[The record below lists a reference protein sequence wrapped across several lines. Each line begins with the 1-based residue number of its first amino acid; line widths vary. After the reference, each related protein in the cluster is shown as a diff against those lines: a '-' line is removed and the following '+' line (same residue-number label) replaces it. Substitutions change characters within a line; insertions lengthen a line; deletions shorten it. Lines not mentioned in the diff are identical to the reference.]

1 MEDDYKSF
9 LQSLDDSQLISHI
22 SSLSQSQ
29 VKTQKDKEI
38 IGSDA
43 FDDSFNE
50 YLTRHIPGV
59 VGDEKNPKEDDEA
72 QGVLDDTV
80 EQNPGENAPEP
91 INELLDEL
99 NEEFSDDQGSN
110 DDEIGPMHGF
120 GDYEIYFD
128 NKHKKQQQG
137 DKNYIEWDKTR
148 RILQGEDEYREPIF
162 KGCVI
167 FVNGHTIPSM
177 NEIHRLVIIHGG
189 KFLSYLGA
197 KRNATHIICD
207 RLTPRKQQIYKNCKV
222 VKAKWIADSV
232 EKGYLLD
239 WKEYRLFKEI
249 AYDQGRL
256 SDFHNEF
263 ALKQFNMEEDDDIEM
278 QEDSLEEEELLQEE
292 KEAVQERA
300 IDAKHPD
307 FLNQFFS
314 KSRLH
319 HLSMWKSDLK
329 LQFINKVKKSKHE
342 VSKRV
347 TRVAHIDFDCF
358 FATASCQKTS
368 YDINEVPLAVSH
380 GQTTSDVASCN
391 YVARKSG
398 VKNGTWVRSARRLC
412 PDLIVI
418 PYEFDLYEKYANCL
432 YNYLISLNVDIYP
445 VSIDE
450 ALIDLSDYEGDLSQW
465 CEMVRGEIFRLTKC
479 PVSIGIGANILL
491 AKLSL
496 RRAKPNGYH
505 ILETGVDDFLSTVS
519 VSDLPGVGYSLMDKV
534 IAETG
539 KSSPTITDLLRVP
552 KERLMKVLGPKTGQK
567 LYDYSRGIDPTNL
580 DHTAERKSVSVDIN
594 YGIRFDTHAQV
605 EDFLSR
611 LAVEVSKRLKN
622 LNVVGSQVT
631 LKLAKRDPD
640 SPVNP
645 PKYLG
650 MGKCIFFNKS
660 AKLGLPTSQP
670 GIISSEL
677 KSLARILTIPA
688 QELRGIAVAIGKL
701 EDADEVK
708 KNRQMTLNQ
717 RITKGTRT
725 LKKIDESDFKE
736 PLDDE
741 IDWQVFESLPWDIKR
756 EIKAELS
763 RRGIIQKSASSSP
776 GPKKNG
782 KAYLQQLLPTAT
794 TQEPKYVRIVES
806 PKKVSPKKL
815 SPQKR
820 SRTGSP
826 TKVEEDLSYDSSILN
841 ELPSSVKNE
850 VIEDM
855 AIRKKYKPQT
865 LKEKFKESVKQ
876 TKVANQPI
884 TKQWIDEQPKIN
896 EVPKFQNGDI
906 GEMIVGWMEMSLD
919 QDGPHN
925 DDVEMFFEYL
935 KCLKFD
941 KIKRVEILISKE
953 IKYYKSIE
961 AMLGPKHCTALKEW
975 DGVVDRI
982 RKLNIF

>member
-29 VKTQKDKEI
+29 VRTQKDKEL
-38 IGSDA
+38 IGSEA

-59 VGDEKNPKEDDEA
+59 VGQEEREGEANKEGDVVGDKE
-72 QGVLDDTV
+72 TV
-80 EQNPGENAPEP
+80 TESGGQKVE
-91 INELLDEL
+91 NELVDELLEEL
-99 NEEFSDDQGSN
+99 NEEFSDEE
-110 DDEIGPMHGF
+110 DDEVGPMHGF
-120 GDYEIYFD
+120 GDYNIYFD
-128 NKHKKQQQG
+128 NKHKKQQIG
-137 DKNYIEWDKTR
+137 DQNYIEWDKTR

-197 KRNATHIICD
+197 KRNATHIVCD
-207 RLTPRKQQIYKNCKV
+207 RLTPRKQQIFKNCKV
-222 VKAKWIADSV
+222 VKAKWIADCV

-239 WKEYRLFKEI
+239 WKEYRLYKEI

-263 ALKQFNMEEDDDIEM
+263 ALKQFNMEEEDDIEL
-278 QEDSLEEEELLQEE
+278 QEDSLDEESPEDVV
-292 KEAVQERA
+292 KERA

-319 HLSMWKSDLK
+319 HLSMWKADLK
-329 LQFINKVKKSKHE
+329 LQFINRVKRSKDGP
-342 VSKRV
+342 KKV
-347 TRVAHIDFDCF
+347 TRVVHIDFDCF

-368 YDINEVPLAVSH
+368 YDIDKVPLAVSH

-391 YVARKSG
+391 YVARKYG
-398 VKNGTWVRSARRLC
+398 VRNGSWVRSARRLC

-432 YNYLISLNVDIYP
+432 YNYLISLDVDIYP

-450 ALIDLSDYEGDLSQW
+450 ALIDMSDYQGDLDEW
-465 CEMVRGEIFRLTKC
+465 CKMVRQEIFRLTKC
-479 PVSIGIGANILL
+479 PVSIGIGPNVLL

-496 RRAKPNGYH
+496 RKAKPNGYF
-505 ILETGVDDFLSTVS
+505 ILDSNIDEFLSTVS
-519 VSDLPGVGYSLMDKV
+519 VSDLPGVGHSLLDKV
-534 IAETG
+534 MAETG
-539 KSSPTITDLLRVP
+539 KSSPTITDLLQIP
-552 KERLMKVLGPKTGQK
+552 KEKLMKLLGPKTGQK
-567 LYDYSRGIDPTNL
+567 IYDYARGIDPTKL
-580 DHTAERKSVSVDIN
+580 DHSAERKSVSVDIN
-594 YGIRFDTHAQV
+594 YGIRFDTHVQV

-611 LAVEVSKRLKN
+611 LAVEVSKRLKH

-650 MGKCIFFNKS
+650 MGKCSFLNKS

-677 KSLARILTIPA
+677 KSLARILTVPA
-688 QELRGIAVAIGKL
+688 PELRGIAVAIGKL

-717 RITKGTRT
+717 RISKGPRT

-736 PLDDE
+736 PLDND

-756 EIKAELS
+756 EIKSELS
-763 RRGIIQKSASSSP
+763 RRGIIHKSASPSP
-776 GPKKNG
+776 GPKKYG

-794 TQEPKYVRIVES
+794 TQEPKYVRIIES
-806 PKKVSPKKL
+806 PKKSPRK
-815 SPQKR
+815 SPPKR
-820 SRTGSP
+820 SRTASP
-826 TKVEEDLSYDSSILN
+826 LKVEDVSYDSSILN

-850 VIEDM
+850 IIEDM
-855 AIRKKYKPQT
+855 EIRKKYKPQT
-865 LKEKFKESVKQ
+865 LKEKFKKSVEQ
-876 TKVANQPI
+876 TKVANLPI
-884 TKQWIDEQPKIN
+884 TKDWINQQPKIN
-896 EVPKFQNGDI
+896 EIPKFQNGDI
-906 GEMIVGWMEMSLD
+906 REMIQGWMKMSLD

-925 DDVEMFFEYL
+925 DDVEMFLEYL
-935 KCLKFD
+935 KLLKRD
-941 KIKRVEILISKE
+941 KIQRLEIFITKE
-953 IKYYKSIE
+953 INYYKSIE
-961 AMLGPKHCTALKEW
+961 AVVPRYSVALQEWEEVIKRVQSLG
-975 DGVVDRI
+975 
-982 RKLNIF
+982 